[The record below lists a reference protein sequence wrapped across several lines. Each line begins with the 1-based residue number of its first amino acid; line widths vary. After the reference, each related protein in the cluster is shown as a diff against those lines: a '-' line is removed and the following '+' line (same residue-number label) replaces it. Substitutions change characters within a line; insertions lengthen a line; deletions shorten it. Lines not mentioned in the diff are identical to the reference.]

1 MNNAFKSSLN
11 NLDRQITD
19 LDRKQFT
26 GKLDVIFSN
35 ENLQFQLYFCLGRI
49 VWADGGIHPHR
60 SWRRLIAKYCF
71 EVEFSHEDIDRS
83 EKFQCWNYQL
93 LSILLESD
101 RINYDTFDNFV
112 RAKIEEVIFDLIQL
126 SHLKESTYSL
136 TPTSGESLISSGL
149 KISLTLV
156 PIEQAYDRA
165 LKTWLQW
172 RDLSLEKTSP
182 NLAPIVLDKQRLAR
196 EVSAQAY
203 ENLLKVI
210 DGYHTLRDLAVLM
223 NKDLLPLT
231 VSLMPYL
238 DSGLFQLN
246 EIEDISQSS
255 VTIASKPPEETYTFE
270 DDDRSDITV
279 ACIDDSP
286 QALGVMAEIISRAG
300 FNFISIQDP
309 LQAIPKLLLSS
320 PDIVFLDIGMPLMN
334 GYEVCAQLRRVPE
347 LEKIPVVMLTG
358 KDGVVD
364 RVRAKIAG
372 ASGFV
377 SKPIK
382 AVRILHSVL
391 RFVTI

>member
-1 MNNAFKSSLN
+1 MNDACQSSLN
-11 NLDRQITD
+11 NLDRQITT
-19 LDRKQFT
+19 LEREQFT

-35 ENLQFQLYFCLGRI
+35 DNLQFQLYFCLGRI

-101 RINYDTFDNFV
+101 RINYDTFDDFV
-112 RAKIEEVIFDLIQL
+112 RAKIEEVLFDLIQL
-126 SHLKESTYSL
+126 SHIKESNYFL

-165 LKTWLQW
+165 LKTWSQW
-172 RDLSLEKTSP
+172 QDLCLERTSP
-182 NLAPIVLDKQRLAR
+182 NLAPIVSDRERLAR
-196 EVSAQAY
+196 EVSAQTY
-203 ENLLKVI
+203 ENLLRII
-210 DGYHTLRDLAVLM
+210 DGHHTLRDLAVVM

-231 VSLMPYL
+231 VSLVPYL
-238 DSGLFQLN
+238 HNGLFQLN

-255 VTIASKPPEETYTFE
+255 VTIASKTPETTYPLE
-270 DDDRSDITV
+270 DLSDITV

-382 AVRILHSVL
+382 AVRILDSVI